1 MFNRVTIAALLLFTS
16 SLALAQSRDGAA
28 LDGADADHDGK
39 VTKQEFL
46 DSRAEQAAKLFER
59 FDTNHDGALDAQE
72 QEAARE
78 TARSAVKER
87 FRNRRQQ

>member
-1 MFNRVTIAALLLFTS
+1 MFNRYTISALLLLTS
-16 SLALAQSRDGAA
+16 SAALAQGRDGA
-28 LDGADADHDGK
+28 LFDGADADHDGK
-39 VTKQEFL
+39 VTQQEFL
-46 DSRAEQAAKLFER
+46 DSRAAQAAKLFER

-78 TARSAVKER
+78 TARNEMKER

>member
-1 MFNRVTIAALLLFTS
+1 MLNRYTIAALLLLTS
-16 SLALAQSRDGAA
+16 SCALAQSRDGA

-59 FDTNHDGALDAQE
+59 FDANHDGALDAQE
-72 QEAARE
+72 QQAARE
-78 TARSAVKER
+78 SARSAAKER

>member
-1 MFNRVTIAALLLFTS
+1 MFNRFTIAALLLFAS
-16 SLALAQSRDGAA
+16 SMALAQSRDGAM

-46 DSRAEQAAKLFER
+46 DSRAEQAAKLFDR

-72 QEAARE
+72 QEAAR
-78 TARSAVKER
+78 SAVKER
-87 FRNRRQQ
+87 FRGRRQQ

>member
-1 MFNRVTIAALLLFTS
+1 MFNRFTIAALLLLTS
-16 SLALAQSRDGAA
+16 SLALAQSRDGTT

-72 QEAARE
+72 QAAARE

>member
-1 MFNRVTIAALLLFTS
+1 MFNRYTIAALLLLTS
-16 SLALAQSRDGAA
+16 SAALAQSRDGAL

-46 DSRAEQAAKLFER
+46 DSRADQAAKLFER

-72 QEAARE
+72 QQAAKE
-78 TARSAVKER
+78 SARSAMKER

>member
-1 MFNRVTIAALLLFTS
+1 MFNRFTIAALLLFTS
-16 SLALAQSRDGAA
+16 SMALAQSRDGAM

-72 QEAARE
+72 QEAAR
-78 TARSAVKER
+78 SAVKER